1 MKNKKIIITLIT
13 LGVLLIAYIF
23 YLVFRSEP
31 IVTPLDNQN
40 LPIGNLPGFIWL
52 LIIYGWLVYREG
64 DGHWKDVTGELSN
77 TVIQTITAD
86 KSGKVYAGTWGSGIW
101 GME

>member
-52 LIIYGWLVYREG
+52 LIIYGWLVYSVR
-64 DGHWKDVTGELSN
+64 KSSYGEFLSEK
-77 TVIQTITAD
+77 IT
-86 KSGKVYAGTWGSGIW
+86 
-101 GME
+101 